1 MDYRNILTATND
13 LNVTEKA
20 YTRLLVGKIIEY
32 AKHIVNIS
40 I

>member
-13 LNVTEKA
+13 SNVMEKA

-32 AKHIVNIS
+32 AKHIVYIS